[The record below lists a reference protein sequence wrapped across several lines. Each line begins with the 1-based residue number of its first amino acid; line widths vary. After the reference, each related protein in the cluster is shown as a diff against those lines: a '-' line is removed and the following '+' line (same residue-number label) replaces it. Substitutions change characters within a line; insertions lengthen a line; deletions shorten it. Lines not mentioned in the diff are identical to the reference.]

1 MARHLKRIDLFDR
14 FADGANRVFGGS
26 VAFVAAAG
34 AVLLWAAMG
43 PVFGFGEKWQLTIN
57 TGTTIVTFLMVFL
70 IQHSQ
75 NKQTEAMHLK
85 LNELL
90 ASHHE
95 ASNHLIS
102 VEDLSEEEL
111 QTLHRQQGWPQPA
124 EPFVDMHD
132 WGDRLVGAGFAEP
145 VMDMERIVL
154 SYSDPTALLDE
165 LRTLGR
171 NRHPQRFGALRSRA
185 WGRRYRDALAQ
196 GLPRDADGRLLL
208 TFEVVYGH
216 AFKPRPRVKPGE
228 ASAISL
234 VDMRSMLR
242 TPRAGRRGD
251 S

>member
-111 QTLHRQQGWPQPA
+111 QTLHRFYQRLGKLAEQGGPLKQT
-124 EPFVDMHD
+124 H
-132 WGDRLVGAGFAEP
+132 
-145 VMDMERIVL
+145 
-154 SYSDPTALLDE
+154 SLDE
-165 LRTLGR
+165 AGEKARAKARSSPGHQHQGA
-171 NRHPQRFGALRSRA
+171 RH
-185 WGRRYRDALAQ
+185 
-196 GLPRDADGRLLL
+196 
-208 TFEVVYGH
+208 
-216 AFKPRPRVKPGE
+216 
-228 ASAISL
+228 
-234 VDMRSMLR
+234 
-242 TPRAGRRGD
+242 
-251 S
+251 